1 MNIEPEKP
9 FLVGRRGTRGKE
21 GTYAGVFRTSFT
33 TLVSVPE
40 PFTIVW
46 ILGNELGRM
55 RKPAR
60 RIQRKTCAMML

>member
-1 MNIEPEKP
+1 MNIDPEKP
-9 FLVGRRGTRGKE
+9 SLVEQGGTKGKE
-21 GTYAGVFRTSFT
+21 GTYKGTFRAVCT

-46 ILGNELGRM
+46 ILGNVLGRT